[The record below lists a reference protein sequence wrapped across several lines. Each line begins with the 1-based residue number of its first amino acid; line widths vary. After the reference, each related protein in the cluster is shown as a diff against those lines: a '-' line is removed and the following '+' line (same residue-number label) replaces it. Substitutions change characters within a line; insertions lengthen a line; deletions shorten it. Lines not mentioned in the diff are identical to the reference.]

1 MNGFEIVGDYGDV
14 SAEHAAFTRAA
25 GVLDLSCRTRLCL
38 VGADRVRFLHGQ
50 VTNDIKKLRVGEG
63 CYAAIT
69 NAKGKME
76 GDANIFRLAEEL
88 LLDGEPGLAEK
99 ITRRLE
105 KYLVAD
111 EVQIV
116 DAAPHYGLLTVQ
128 GPKAEAVIRATGLTA
143 QIPAQPLASVNVAD
157 AALGEIIL
165 VTHARLAPVQSA
177 QSGGSTANPVAQTS
191 KSAVAR
197 VSKPADIAP
206 VRRSADLEIG
216 DTAGLETCATTV
228 LRASAQDP
236 SAPGLAGFDLL
247 IPTAALGV
255 VWEKL
260 RTAAASVGGR
270 ACGWRAFDLARI
282 EAGIPRYGVD
292 MDETSLP
299 LECGLETRAITYT
312 KGCYIGQE
320 VINRIHSVG
329 HVNRELRGLRLADDL
344 PQLPERG
351 AKLFH
356 GGKEAGFVTSAAQSP
371 RLRANIALACVRCE
385 AGQVGGELT
394 LQTAAGESRVRIVEL
409 PFF

>member
-1 MNGFEIVGDYGDV
+1 MYTGPTMNALTLHELHHGLGARFMALDGFEIVGDYGDV
-14 SAEHAAFTRAA
+14 SAEHAAFTHAA
-25 GVLDLSCRTRLCL
+25 GVLDLSCRGRLCL

-50 VTNDIKKLRVGEG
+50 VTNDIKRLRVGEG

-76 GDANIFRLAEEL
+76 GDANIFCLAEEL
-88 LLDGEPGLAEK
+88 LLDCEPGLAEK
-99 ITRRLE
+99 ISRRLE

-111 EVQIV
+111 AVQIV
-116 DAAPHYGLLTVQ
+116 DAAPHYGLLSVQ
-128 GPKAEAVIRATGLTA
+128 GPRAAAVIRATGLTA
-143 QIPAQPLASVNVAD
+143 EIPDRALASVKLAD
-157 AALGEIIL
+157 AARGEIIL
-165 VTHARLAPVQSA
+165 ANHPRLAPA
-177 QSGGSTANPVAQTS
+177 QSVQA
-191 KSAVAR
+191 
-197 VSKPADIAP
+197 
-206 VRRSADLEIG
+206 L
-216 DTAGLETCATTV
+216 
-228 LRASAQDP
+228 

-247 IPTAALGV
+247 VPTAALGM

-260 RTAAASVGGR
+260 RAAAASVDGR
-270 ACGWRAFDLARI
+270 ACGWRAFDVARI

-299 LECGLETRAITYT
+299 LECGLEARAITYT

-344 PQLPERG
+344 PELPPRG

-356 GGKEAGFVTSAAQSP
+356 GSQEAGFVTSAAQSP
-371 RLRANIALACVRCE
+371 RLQANIALGCVRCA

-394 LQTAAGESRVRIVEL
+394 LQTAAGESRAKIVGL